1 MTSNPLVP
9 AEPAPAIRL
18 PLSRNASTATDATG
32 YQRSKFPPAAMSPG
46 LEATSRG
53 RLATVTELYPGNR
66 ADKRSRRNRS
76 AIRALKR
83 SYLRRAQLFAS
94 DAGMATAEYA
104 IATLAAVGFA
114 GVLVFL
120 LRSEEIRGF
129 LLTLIRT
136 ALALP

>member
-18 PLSRNASTATDATG
+18 PLSRNASTATDASTTASTATDATG
-32 YQRSKFPPAAMSPG
+32 YQRSKLPPAAMSPG
-46 LEATSRG
+46 LEASSRG

-83 SYLRRAQLFAS
+83 SYLRRAHLFAS

-104 IATLAAVGFA
+104 IATLAAVPLA
-114 GVLVFL
+114 SHYPVL
-120 LRSEEIRGF
+120 RA
-129 LLTLIRT
+129 T
-136 ALALP
+136 